1 MNLQR
6 RDKKRLNK
14 LFPCI
19 AGSLLFG
26 LVTVYQ
32 LNTIEKV
39 QRNTG
44 ENKSNIQL
52 STADL
57 QQHLKTLKIIP
68 TLGFRNLLANATFL
82 NFLQYFSDVSE
93 QKIVSRHLSFEFFDT
108 IITLDPFYRDYYL
121 FLSESTTFYAAQPEK
136 SIELMAMGLERID
149 PGLVSDSFYIWRY
162 KGVDELLFLG
172 DGESARQSFEN
183 AASWARHSN
192 RADSDLIGRV
202 SQQTADF
209 LKQNPDSRYAQIA
222 AWQSVL
228 ATSAN
233 EDIRKRAA
241 QKIQDLT
248 EAENTVE

>member
-1 MNLQR
+1 
-6 RDKKRLNK
+6 
-14 LFPCI
+14 
-19 AGSLLFG
+19 
-26 LVTVYQ
+26 
-32 LNTIEKV
+32 
-39 QRNTG
+39 
-44 ENKSNIQL
+44 
-52 STADL
+52 
-57 QQHLKTLKIIP
+57 
-68 TLGFRNLLANATFL
+68 
-82 NFLQYFSDVSE
+82 
-93 QKIVSRHLSFEFFDT
+93 
-108 IITLDPFYRDYYL
+108 
-121 FLSESTTFYAAQPEK
+121 
-136 SIELMAMGLERID
+136 MAMGLERID